1 MSDGGK
7 GAGQGAGGVGG
18 GAEPVVMRRLLDE
31 VPGDPL
37 TPRAWALG
45 VLRRTPPH
53 RAPVGRKQRVRLALG
68 QGGRRRALPLLRP
81 AIAGVILIG
90 CGAAAS
96 AALGRWPEIVQAYRR
111 LLAPAST
118 PAAVAGGRARRW
130 ASGQRAHSSGAV
142 EAAPGEM
149 PAPSPIVE
157 PIIISALSAVPSAP
171 RAPAP
176 SAVPEG
182 SAATLAEPSPVA
194 AERATLEDHEPQAP
208 AASRAAVHGSSASW
222 RPRRASA
229 RLASVAAKNAARS
242 TVKASSPAA
251 PVMAADAGDDTTPVL
266 EAMRA
271 LRVEGNPARARRLLA
286 GYLEHHPNGS
296 LAEEALAMSIEAAV
310 AHEDDDAPVLARK
323 YVRRYPSGHF
333 SAVARRTLDGAA
345 GTTN

>member
-18 GAEPVVMRRLLDE
+18 GAEPIVMRRLLEE
-31 VPGDPL
+31 VPADPL
-37 TPRAWALG
+37 TPRAWALS

-53 RAPVGRKQRVRLALG
+53 RAPVGRKQRVRLTLG
-68 QGGRRRALPLLRP
+68 QGGRRRTLPLLRP

-111 LLAPAST
+111 LLAPASAPSAT
-118 PAAVAGGRARRW
+118 ADGRPRRW
-130 ASGQRAHSSGAV
+130 ASGQRSRSTSSGAL
-142 EAAPGEM
+142 AAPGEM
-149 PAPSPIVE
+149 PAAE
-157 PIIISALSAVPSAP
+157 PVVVPN
-171 RAPAP
+171 APAP
-176 SAVPEG
+176 SAVPAG
-182 SAATLAEPSPVA
+182 AVPAPAEPSFVTAERVA
-194 AERATLEDHEPQAP
+194 AEGAIREDREALAP
-208 AASRAAVHGSSASW
+208 SASRAAVHGSNASW

-229 RLASVAAKNAARS
+229 RVATVAAKGAAHS
-242 TVKASSPAA
+242 TAKAPPPAA
-251 PVMAADAGDDTTPVL
+251 PAMATDAPDDTTPVL

-286 GYLEHHPNGS
+286 GYLDRHPNGS

-310 AHEDDDAPVLARK
+310 AHEDVDAPVLARK
-323 YVRRYPSGHF
+323 YMRRYPSGHF

>member
-1 MSDGGK
+1 MSDGGR

-31 VPGDPL
+31 IPADPL

-45 VLRRTPPH
+45 VLRRTPAH
-53 RAPVGRKQRVRLALG
+53 RASVGRKQRVRLVLG

-111 LLAPAST
+111 LLAPTSA
-118 PAAVAGGRARRW
+118 PAAVADGHPRRW
-130 ASGQRAHSSGAV
+130 ASGQRAPSTSSGAAAL
-142 EAAPGEM
+142 AAPGEM
-149 PAPSPIVE
+149 PAPE
-157 PIIISALSAVPSAP
+157 PVAVPIAP
-171 RAPAP
+171 EP
-176 SAVPEG
+176 SAVPAG
-182 SAATLAEPSPVA
+182 SAATSLEASLVA
-194 AERATLEDHEPQAP
+194 AERARLEEREAP
-208 AASRAAVHGSSASW
+208 APSASRAAVHGSSASW
-222 RPRRASA
+222 RPRRALA
-229 RLASVAAKNAARS
+229 RVAAVAAKNVARS
-242 TVKASSPAA
+242 TARLPPPPAA
-251 PVMAADAGDDTTPVL
+251 PAMSTDAPDDTTPVL

-286 GYLEHHPNGS
+286 GYLDHHPNGS

-310 AHEDDDAPVLARK
+310 AHEDADAPVLARR
-323 YVRRYPSGHF
+323 YMRRYPSGHF

>member
-7 GAGQGAGGVGG
+7 GAGQGAGGLGG

-31 VPGDPL
+31 IPSDPL

-45 VLRRTPPH
+45 VLRRAPPH

-68 QGGRRRALPLLRP
+68 QGARRRPRPRGRP

-111 LLAPAST
+111 LLAPASA
-118 PAAVAGGRARRW
+118 PAAVADGRPRRW
-130 ASGQRAHSSGAV
+130 ASGQRAPSGSPGAAALV
-142 EAAPGEM
+142 APGAT
-149 PAPSPIVE
+149 PAGPVVVPI
-157 PIIISALSAVPSAP
+157 AP
-171 RAPAP
+171 EP
-176 SAVPEG
+176 SAVPAG
-182 SAATLAEPSPVA
+182 TAAASADPSSVAEQVA
-194 AERATLEDHEPQAP
+194 AERATLEDGEA
-208 AASRAAVHGSSASW
+208 AALSASRAAVHGSSASW

-229 RLASVAAKNAARS
+229 RVAAVAAKSVARS
-242 TVKASSPAA
+242 TAKVPPAPAA
-251 PVMAADAGDDTTPVL
+251 PAMATDPADDTTPVL

-271 LRVEGNPARARRLLA
+271 LRVEGSPARARRLLA
-286 GYLEHHPNGS
+286 GYLDHHPNGS

-310 AHEDDDAPVLARK
+310 AHEDDDAPVLARR
-323 YVRRYPSGHF
+323 YMRRYPSGHF
-333 SAVARRTLDGAA
+333 SAVARRTLDGAG